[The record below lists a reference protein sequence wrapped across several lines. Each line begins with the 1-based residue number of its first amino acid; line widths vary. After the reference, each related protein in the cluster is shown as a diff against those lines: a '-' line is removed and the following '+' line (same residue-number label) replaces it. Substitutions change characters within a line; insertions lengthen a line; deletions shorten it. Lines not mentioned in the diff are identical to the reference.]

1 MAKYLHIHI
10 NKEKKMNKYIRS
22 GEIKDN
28 IFNSNPLIKITHFE
42 NDKCVR
48 TDVYRISHFLDRSS
62 REIKSI
68 VYS

>member
-1 MAKYLHIHI
+1 
-10 NKEKKMNKYIRS
+10 MNEYIRS

-28 IFNSNPLIKITHFE
+28 IFNSKPLIKITHFE

-48 TDVYRISHFLDRSS
+48 TDVYPISHFLDRSS